1 MPKKSKQKFKYLAN
15 EKNFSD
21 EIISIFHHFSRAIIE
36 ENNNKKILEDDS
48 PPLIAFQLFLN
59 YYNAALQA

>member
-36 ENNNKKILEDDS
+36 ENNNKKILEGDS